1 MVTGAAL
8 AALAAAVLVAAA
20 VWAARVRR
28 RRAVRERFGP
38 EYDRAVRARG
48 GERAALRELI
58 RRERRRAGLPIRAL
72 TAERRAAHAEAWAG
86 LQRDFVDD
94 PSGAVRAARR
104 LVAEV
109 AAERG
114 YPGGERLED
123 DLSVDHPREV
133 GGYRRACDTARRDRA
148 GGVGTEELREAM
160 VGFRGLLGGLLGG
173 LGTEPGGPGD
183 RAEPVPRAAEGGVRR
198 GVDGREP
205 GAADG
210 GARRGAGEGG
220 AGEEGTR

>member
-1 MVTGAAL
+1 
-8 AALAAAVLVAAA
+8 
-20 VWAARVRR
+20 
-28 RRAVRERFGP
+28 
-38 EYDRAVRARG
+38 
-48 GERAALRELI
+48 
-58 RRERRRAGLPIRAL
+58 RAL

-123 DLSVDHPREV
+123 GLSVDHPREVGGDRPAWAPARRARRGGERLEDDLSVARRREV